1 MYYHGA
7 LPIDFYYM
15 CSHLLLYKGRL
26 VNPVGDR
33 FLFKIPG
40 KTTLLNLAQ
49 RINCTQYLCF
59 FLVGWSSLLEA
70 FGVIPGTVQSC
81 ASVLREGN
89 LLAIS
94 PGGVYEAQLGDNRYE
109 LLWKQRVG
117 FAKAAIEA
125 RVVTAKFFIIL
136 DSIYRNNFLFILGD

>member
-1 MYYHGA
+1 VYV
-7 LPIDFYYM
+7 
-15 CSHLLLYKGRL
+15 K
-26 VNPVGDR
+26 
-33 FLFKIPG
+33 
-40 KTTLLNLAQ
+40 
-49 RINCTQYLCF
+49 YL
-59 FLVGWSSLLEA
+59 GWSSLLEA

-125 RVVTAKFFIIL
+125 RVVTAKFFIFLIR
-136 DSIYRNNFLFILGD
+136 DSIYQNMIFIQFGKLRNVFLKYI